1 MATPLVKICGITRI
15 EDALEAAALG
25 ASAIGLVFWP
35 RSPRVID
42 PVAARTIVAALPPL
56 VTPVGVFVD
65 QSEAEVERIAAE
77 ARLGAIQL
85 HGRESPEFCGRLRR
99 PVIKAF
105 GVDESFDAGALDAYA
120 AGITVLLDAKDDDKH
135 GGTGRRIDWTMAARV
150 AAGRRMMLA
159 GGINADNVE
168 EAIRAVRPFAID
180 VSSGVE
186 RAPGVKDHAKM
197 KALFE
202 AVRRC

>member
-1 MATPLVKICGITRI
+1 MTPLVKICGITRI
-15 EDALEAAALG
+15 EDALEAATLG

-35 RSPRVID
+35 RSPRAVD
-42 PVAARTIVAALPPL
+42 PVAARAIVAALPPL

-77 ARLGAIQL
+77 ARLGAVQL
-85 HGRESPEFCGRLRR
+85 HGRETPEFCGRLRR

-105 GVDESFDAGALDAYA
+105 GVDDSFDASVLDAYP
-120 AGITVLLDAKDDDKH
+120 AGITVLLDAKDDEKH
-135 GGTGRRIDWTMAARV
+135 GGTGRRIDWMMAARV
-150 AAGRRMMLA
+150 GARRRMMLA
-159 GGINADNVE
+159 GGINADNVG

-186 RAPGVKDHAKM
+186 RAPGEKDHAKM